1 MEVALSA
8 APAAATELGR
18 GYLESRKAT
27 QDGFIWPI
35 ERRHMSSAG
44 AIRERMVED
53 IGRLIAEACEG
64 QPLGLDDL
72 RRKGWPPETVAAH
85 GVAAF
90 TAWKAQFGQPRRR
103 RQCVLETA
111 AEAAAL
117 LLFSSAV
124 ILWAGIGT
132 GAL

>member
-1 MEVALSA
+1 MSA
-8 APAAATELGR
+8 APATAAATELGR
-18 GYLESRKAT
+18 GYLESRKPT
-27 QDGFIWPI
+27 DDGYIWPV
-35 ERRHMSSAG
+35 ERRLMSSAG

-53 IGRLIAEACEG
+53 IGRLIAESSEG

-72 RRKGWPPETVAAH
+72 RRKGWPAESVAAH

-103 RQCVLETA
+103 RQRALQMA